1 MPRHD
6 YENLRDGLR
15 VLSEVLPGL
24 SAGIG
29 APPDA
34 RRPWLERLR
43 RTVLPAIDF
52 GLPVLLVGVCGGG
65 STGKSTLVNLL
76 SGRTLAQVGFRA
88 GLTTRVLL
96 VGHPDILSGPEVAE
110 ALLHRLGERPVPW
123 ERPEDTVT
131 PGPPLY
137 ATSERVPRSLLYI
150 DTPDFDTG
158 EGGRLVNRE
167 RAEPILRTAEVIVY
181 VFTNTV
187 YNNLS
192 NTRFMAEM
200 VGGIGG
206 RPIVLVYRIS
216 RAAPEAEVLEHCRV
230 VGRRLYGEEERDGGF
245 PEQVV
250 GVYRTHESDVV
261 ALGEGPPALEPI
273 GEVTASRSL
282 EDLLADLDV
291 AAIKRHAFAG
301 DLVAIREGAA
311 QDLAAVHDAVREA
324 ALYRRALDHV
334 MAQHAVEALSVFPA
348 SDAVSLA
355 TSLFL
360 ETSPTHIRVLRGTG
374 RVFGAP
380 FRAAQALARR
390 VAEWSGAAEPPPPPR
405 DLHAELGRSLL
416 EAANALR
423 NRLVDDHLIVRVG
436 EDDALYRAAREAA
449 RAAGRRGDEG
459 EAPVGVEA
467 LGGGLYNLHIP
478 VPQAVQREEQAL
490 LNQDWEAI
498 TSTLRGAVPDLVGL
512 PEGVTDELR
521 DQVRDFRAE
530 MPLAQR
536 LRELF
541 FASLSAL
548 PSLLG
553 VSYTLLTA
561 NPVAGAGIWIQVESL
576 FGVNDLWALIS
587 IPASVGLSDE
597 ERKQLEAMIAPVFRL
612 WLERRAGEIVS
623 TYARTV
629 CRPVIE
635 ALEGIPAE
643 GDPRLAAVAA
653 AVAALDATPHTPR
666 EARP

>member
-1 MPRHD
+1 MPQRD
-6 YENLRDGLR
+6 YESLRDSLR
-15 VLSEVLPGL
+15 VLSEVLPAL
-24 SAGIG
+24 SAGAG

-34 RRPWLERLR
+34 RRPWLDRLR
-43 RTVLPAIDF
+43 HTVLPAIDF
-52 GLPVLLVGVCGGG
+52 SLPVLLVGICGGG
-65 STGKSTLVNLL
+65 STGKSTLLNLL
-76 SGRTLAQVGFRA
+76 SGRPLSQVGFRA
-88 GLTTRVLL
+88 GLTTRVML
-96 VGHPDILSGPEVAE
+96 VGHPEVLSGPEVAE

-137 ATSERVPRSLLYI
+137 ATSEAVPRSLLYI

-216 RAAPEAEVLEHCRV
+216 RAAPDAEVLEHCRV
-230 VGRRLYGEEERDGGF
+230 VGQRLYGGEGERDGF
-245 PEQVV
+245 PAHVV
-250 GVYRTHESDVV
+250 GVYRSHESDAV
-261 ALGEGPPALEPI
+261 ALGQGLPTLEPI
-273 GEVTASRSL
+273 GEVTAGRPL
-282 EDLLADLDV
+282 ETLLADLDV
-291 AAIKRHAFAG
+291 AAIKRHAFSG
-301 DLVAIREGAA
+301 DLATIREGAA
-311 QDLAAVHDAVREA
+311 DDLHAVDAAARQA
-324 ALYRRALDHV
+324 ALYRRALEHV
-334 MAQHAVEALSVFPA
+334 MTQHAVEALSAFPVNE
-348 SDAVSLA
+348 AVSLA
-355 TSLFL
+355 TRLFL
-360 ETSPTHIRVLRGTG
+360 ETSPTHIRILRGTG
-374 RVFGAP
+374 RVVGAP
-380 FRAAQALARR
+380 LRAAQGLARR

-436 EDDALYRAAREAA
+436 EGDDLYRAARAA
-449 RAAGRRGDEG
+449 VSDGST
-459 EAPVGVEA
+459 VES
-467 LGGGLYNLHIP
+467 LGGGAYNLHVP
-478 VPQAVQREEQAL
+478 VPQAVQREEEAL

-498 TSTLRGAVPDLVGL
+498 TRTLRAEVPDLVGL
-512 PEGVTDELR
+512 PEGVTEELR
-521 DQVRDFRAE
+521 EQVRGFRSE
-530 MPLAQR
+530 MPFGQR

-548 PSLLG
+548 PPLLG

-561 NPVAGAGIWIQVESL
+561 NPVAGAGIWIQIEGL
-576 FGVNDLWALIS
+576 FGVNDLWALVS
-587 IPASVGLSDE
+587 IPASAGLSDE
-597 ERKQLEAMIAPVFRL
+597 ERKQLEAMITPVFRV
-612 WLERRAGEIVS
+612 WLERRAGAIVD

-629 CRPVIE
+629 CRPALE
-635 ALEGIPAE
+635 ALEGIPTPD
-643 GDPRLAAVAA
+643 DPRLAQVRAA
-653 AVAALDATPHTPR
+653 LSALDAAPHAPG
-666 EARP
+666 EGAR